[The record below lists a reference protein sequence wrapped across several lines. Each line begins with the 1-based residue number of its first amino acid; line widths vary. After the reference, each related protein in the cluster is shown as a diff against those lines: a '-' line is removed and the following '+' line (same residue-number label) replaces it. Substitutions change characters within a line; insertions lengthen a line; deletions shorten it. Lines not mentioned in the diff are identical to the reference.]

1 MIKVG
6 NTRRLG
12 GIGARSLSPSSQRPF
27 DAATLFAA
35 GEFGYFFDPSDSANM
50 FQNSAGT
57 TAVTAYT
64 DPIGY
69 LTDLSGNGQHFTQ
82 ATDASRLTW
91 QADGS
96 YSRVDANGI
105 NQFLERSVTMPAGKR
120 QVTIGI
126 AFKFDTLT
134 GDAILAFGG
143 GLGTGNWSLRY
154 LQGGG
159 RLYVKL
165 SNAEVSIGAG
175 VLQAGTAYIL
185 TLVLDNNN
193 DGSVTPN
200 ITGKLNDE
208 DITLQ
213 VANTVGDF
221 QTGTHR
227 ILALG
232 NGTQN
237 SDGGINGMIVRYA
250 SSSEAELD
258 GIRSLL
264 NARIGA
270 I

>member
-1 MIKVG
+1 MPALSFPLAGALARTLNV
-6 NTRRLG
+6 TRRW
-12 GIGARSLSPSSQRPF
+12 PSATF

-64 DPIGY
+64 NPIGY

-82 ATDASRLTW
+82 ATDASRPTW

-96 YSRVDANGI
+96 YSRVDANGV
-105 NQFLERSVTMPAGKR
+105 NQFVGRSVTMPAGKR

-134 GDAILAFGG
+134 GDALLAIGG
-143 GLGTGNWSLRY
+143 GLGTGNWSIRY
-154 LQGGG
+154 IQGGG
-159 RLYVKL
+159 KLYVKL
-165 SNAEVSIGAG
+165 SNSELSIGAG

-185 TLVLDNNN
+185 TLVMDNNR

-200 ITGKLNDE
+200 VTGKLNDE
-208 DITLQ
+208 D
-213 VANTVGDF
+213 VALHLGNTVGDF
-221 QTGTHR
+221 QSGTHQ
-227 ILALG
+227 ILSIGGA
-232 NGTQN
+232 Q
-237 SDGGINGMIVRYA
+237 SADGGINGMIVRYA

-258 GIRSLL
+258 SIRSWL